1 MEHGLGG
8 KSRPRASNSQL
19 VKADSRDNMDDE
31 NPQAGPAPVVAAV
44 NLDDRTLEAIV
55 NAVADKIKEADRDRN
70 RGEVGRT
77 GT

>member
-1 MEHGLGG
+1 
-8 KSRPRASNSQL
+8 
-19 VKADSRDNMDDE
+19 MDDE

-70 RGEVGRT
+70 RGEGGRT